1 MEATTSHIANVAIL
15 NEKFKRETWYNTFWS
30 KFAGF
35 VDISQDENGNRK
47 LTPSGKP
54 IEILN
59 SFIAEGRDNMLIPFL
74 MQLTGDPV
82 YGDTVLK
89 GTGEAQSLKWL
100 RVYVNQWRKA
110 VEAKS
115 GSMSDQRL
123 KIYKLYEKAKPQLIQ
138 WFSKWENQM
147 VFQTFYEGASGNV
160 TAGTDYDGIGLVKRY
175 HPNWYMN
182 DGGTL
187 TAVGGTEKTNKT
199 TDNLDDATGDCDTGI
214 TTGLLEQLRI
224 KAMELKIPQM
234 MTKNGNPYW
243 VMIIHPKQAKALRA
257 DEEYK
262 DALREAYSAAKD
274 TPELMGT
281 IGYYAGFM
289 IFEDIVG
296 IRSWDD
302 TDSTLAKDGWL
313 ALPDGG
319 SDSNY
324 NAIVVGDSA
333 IGKGIAENLHF
344 TEEIDDHNNVKEIGG
359 ALINGYNRADFA
371 EDGSDEEAI
380 FLKSEESGGVAAATS
395 VINQSSLILMTKEE

>member
-1 MEATTSHIANVAIL
+1 MEATTNNIANVAIL

-35 VDISQDENGNRK
+35 VDIKQDENGNRK

-59 SFIAEGRDNMLIPFL
+59 SFVSEGRDNMLIPFL
-74 MQLTGDPV
+74 VQLSGDPV

-115 GSMSDQRL
+115 GAMSDQRL
-123 KIYKLYEKAKPQLIQ
+123 KIYKLYEKAKPQLTQ

-147 VFQTFYEGASGNV
+147 VFQTLYEGASGNL
-160 TAGTDYDGIGLVKRY
+160 TTGTNDDGLGLYKRY
-175 HPNWYMN
+175 HPNWYIN
-182 DGGTL
+182 DGGVL
-187 TAVGGTEKTNKT
+187 TTVGSASTTKTVANIDT
-199 TDNLDDATGDCDTGI
+199 SRGNCDTGM

-234 MTKNGNPYW
+234 ATKNGNPYW
-243 VMIIHPKQAKALRA
+243 VMIVHPTQAKALRA
-257 DEEYK
+257 DSDFK
-262 DALREAYSAAKD
+262 GALREAYSAAKD
-274 TPELMGT
+274 TPELNGT

-296 IRSWDD
+296 VRSW
-302 TDSTLAKDGWL
+302 TDGTGLAPNGWL
-313 ALPDGG
+313 ELPDGTTG
-319 SDSNY
+319 DNY

-333 IGKGIAENLHF
+333 VGKGIAENLHF
-344 TEEIDDHNNVKEIGG
+344 TEEVDDHDNVKEIGG
-359 ALINGYNRADFA
+359 AVINGYNRFDFTTDDL
-371 EDGSDEEAI
+371 ESDVFDKNNAT
-380 FLKSEESGGVAAATS
+380 GGVSDAKAAT
-395 VINQSSLILMTKEE
+395 NTSSLILMTDES